1 MSKEPGLLAHDLFYQ
16 DRPQSWENL
25 PSRYRAEWSRVE
37 SAIRADEAAKVR
49 AATIEECAKVAD
61 SNDFLSDVSTADCE
75 SWIPE
80 SAYGQGRLDA
90 AKAIRSLGSK

>member
-1 MSKEPGLLAHDLFYQ
+1 MDWPWFIVSEGGKATWARIEL
-16 DRPQSWENL
+16 
-25 PSRYRAEWSRVE
+25 
-37 SAIRADEAAKVR
+37 AIRADEAAKVR

-61 SNDFLSDVSTADCE
+61 SNDFLSDVSTADCG
-75 SWIPE
+75 